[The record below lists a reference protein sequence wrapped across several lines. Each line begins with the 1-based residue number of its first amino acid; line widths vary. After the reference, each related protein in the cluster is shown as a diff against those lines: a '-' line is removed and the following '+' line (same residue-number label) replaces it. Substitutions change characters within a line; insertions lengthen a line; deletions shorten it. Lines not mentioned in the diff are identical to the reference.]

1 MVLEA
6 IYVVRHGV
14 SLPILCPLEI
24 RANMSEGECSRGGN
38 SSISMSVLL
47 GTNIEGNRGAFVIAG
62 ARSLRCVLFGRHL
75 QEGIAYRLLHKTL
88 HATASDD
95 DFKYCDRLLTE
106 IHLVPFQLGRRSRD
120 WRVQQHHSFADRHTL
135 RSSTRQL
142 WRYTGRA
149 TGPAPSRH

>member
-47 GTNIEGNRGAFVIAG
+47 GTNIEGIRGAFVIAG

-75 QEGIAYRLLHKTL
+75 QEGMAYRLVHKML
-88 HATASDD
+88 HATVSDD

-106 IHLVPFQLGRRSRD
+106 IVPFQLGRRSRD
-120 WRVQQHHSFADRHTL
+120 WRVQQHRSFADRHSL

-142 WRYTGRA
+142 RRYTGRA